1 MQNKELVARGLGRA
15 LELGV
20 RGSWALL
27 SSLWG
32 QVDPLFL
39 MRSESKLDL
48 FQRGACGGQGLYS
61 VGTTSAKQSL
71 VERGLGRALELG
83 VGGSWALLSA
93 WQGQVVPLFV
103 AQSVLGLPILSARRL
118 RRADAFF

>member
-1 MQNKELVARGLGRA
+1 MDGPFQNASAMLPGLS
-15 LELGV
+15 LG
-20 RGSWALL
+20 
-27 SSLWG
+27 SSLRG
-32 QVDPLFL
+32 QVDPLCL
-39 MRSESKLDL
+39 MRSESKLDR

-61 VGTTSAKQSL
+61 VGTTSANQSL
-71 VERGLGRALELG
+71 VERGFGRALELG

-103 AQSVLGLPILSARRL
+103 AQSVLGLPIISA